1 VRTGLPE
8 YNFLAITVG
17 LQMQTGGNLAE
28 TLDNLAEMTR
38 QRVALRSRVRA
49 LTAEARTSAKVLV
62 ALPFVI
68 GAVSTIVAPQNL
80 RILVGDPFGRQLLM
94 FGIGLLIF
102 GILTIRRMLRS
113 ASAE

>member
-1 VRTGLPE
+1 
-8 YNFLAITVG
+8 
-17 LQMQTGGNLAE
+17 
-28 TLDNLAEMTR
+28 
-38 QRVALRSRVRA
+38 
-49 LTAEARTSAKVLV
+49 
-62 ALPFVI
+62 
-68 GAVSTIVAPQNL
+68 VAPQNL